1 MWNSKSAGLDVADLA
16 SDAPAVAL
24 SPSAVSA
31 RRWQLLSVCIA
42 VLVID
47 QLTKAWAV
55 DALDDS
61 SIDGPLGSSL
71 RLVYNH
77 GSAFSLGEGL
87 GPIFGVLAVAV
98 SLALFW
104 IVRHVESRIVVLG
117 LGLIQGGALGNV
129 IDRLL
134 RDGDGFLG
142 GAVIDFLEI
151 GGWWP
156 VFNIADAA
164 IVIGGA
170 IVAIL
175 GSRD

>member
-1 MWNSKSAGLDVADLA
+1 LDVAEST
-16 SDAPAVAL
+16 SDSPAVEL
-24 SPSAVSA
+24 SPSQVSA
-31 RRWQLLSVCIA
+31 RRWQLLSVCSA
-42 VLVID
+42 VLIID
-47 QLTKAWAV
+47 QITKAWAIG
-55 DALDDS
+55 ALDDS

-87 GPIFGVLAVAV
+87 GPIFGVLAIVV
-98 SLALFW
+98 SIGLFW

-129 IDRLL
+129 IDRLF

-151 GGWWP
+151 SDWWP
-156 VFNIADAA
+156 VFNLADAA
-164 IVIGGA
+164 IVLGGA